1 MTGSLVPVA
10 LMLVLVPGPPLSHAA
25 ATNTVASADGV
36 PIVYTVQGEGEP
48 AIVFVH
54 CWCCDENYWKN
65 QVPVFEKKYT
75 VVTLDLAG
83 HGESGMGRKDW
94 TIQAFGGDVVAVVEA
109 LDLKR
114 VILVGHSM
122 GGPVVLEAARQL
134 GERVIGVVGVDTYRD
149 FEEKHTALQKRA
161 TVAAFKANFPAA
173 TTRFVRSLFPS
184 TADPALVSRIAAD
197 MAAEPFEV
205 GIDAMKNLL
214 DYNRQRTL
222 AELKIPIH
230 AINSDL
236 SPTKVEVNKRYAK
249 SFKVVF
255 MPGRGHFLYLEDP
268 ETFDKLLEQT
278 IEEIVKGQ

>member
-1 MTGSLVPVA
+1 MEGLLLAFVLKLALVP
-10 LMLVLVPGPPLSHAA
+10 LPLAGHAA
-25 ATNTVASADGV
+25 ATKTVASADGV

-48 AIVFVH
+48 AVVFVH
-54 CWCCDENYWKN
+54 CWCCDQSYWKN
-65 QVPVFEKKYT
+65 QAPVFEKKYT

-83 HGESGMGRKDW
+83 HGESGMGRKEW
-94 TIQAFGGDVVAVVEA
+94 TIQSFAGDVVAVVEA

-134 GERVIGVVGVDTYRD
+134 PERVIGVVGVDTFQN
-149 FEEKHTALQKRA
+149 FEEKHSGLQKRA
-161 TVAAFKANFPAA
+161 TVDAFKVSFSAA
-173 TTRFVRSLFPS
+173 MKRFVKSLFPA

-197 MAAEPFEV
+197 MAAEPPAV

-214 DYNRQRTL
+214 DYNPLPAL
-222 AELKIPIH
+222 AELKIPIR

-236 SPTKVEVNKRYAK
+236 FPTKVEVNLRHAR
-249 SFKVVF
+249 SFKVLF
-255 MPGRGHFLYLEDP
+255 MPGRSHFVHIEDP
-268 ETFDKLLEQT
+268 ETFNRLLEQT